1 VGRVK
6 DAERILQESPTT
18 PAIGVD
24 ENAALV
30 VVGNEALAVSSD
42 DGKVSLGKSQHR
54 FISLEPTSNP
64 ASE

>member
-42 DGKVSLGKSQHR
+42 ICVQPKQGNEDDEEMKRQRLS
-54 FISLEPTSNP
+54 
-64 ASE
+64 